1 MKTTFITLLLIVA
14 GAVSSFANTSTA
26 PQQARDYAIRS
37 VHFTFD
43 VNPANPDAQNLY
55 CTFEIPD
62 GTSDYYTQTTSVSN
76 YNPVLFSNY
85 NAPEEL
91 HMLFSRS
98 VNVNVTVS
106 SSEGPVQSY
115 IYNSG
120 NTVAIRCETPIQSAS
135 RYEIHVRIGY

>member
-14 GAVSSFANTSTA
+14 SAIASFANTSTA

-43 VNPANPDAQNLY
+43 VNPANPDVQNLS

-62 GTSDYYTQTTSVSN
+62 GTPDYHTMRTPVSN
-76 YNPVLFSNY
+76 SNSVLFSNY

-91 HMLFSRS
+91 HMLFSS
-98 VNVNVTVS
+98 IVNVDVTVS
-106 SSEGPVQSY
+106 STEGPVQSY
-115 IYNSG
+115 IYHSG
-120 NTVAIRCETPIQSAS
+120 NFVAIRCETPIQSNS
-135 RYEIHVRIGY
+135 RYEIHVRVGY